1 MAALGPED
9 ESQWG
14 RQGPE
19 AEKSPP
25 RRARRGP
32 CPPPYPQHESLFLQG
47 CQGSPVGKVLSKN
60 LPNLKDR
67 DGPAGGRPVSGPLG
81 GTAPDKQ
88 TWVSVSERKIQR
100 RSCTQR
106 PGVSGVTL
114 PLTRLGKVRL
124 SPQNAGQGCQVLTT
138 FLLNGGTD
146 RSELSHGTKTRR
158 IREASSDS
166 NSKFWMH
173 GEP

>member
-60 LPNLKDR
+60 LPNLWTGK
-67 DGPAGGRPVSGPLG
+67 
-81 GTAPDKQ
+81 
-88 TWVSVSERKIQR
+88 
-100 RSCTQR
+100 
-106 PGVSGVTL
+106 PGVLQSMVS
-114 PLTRLGKVRL
+114 L
-124 SPQNAGQGCQVLTT
+124 SVKTQ
-138 FLLNGGTD
+138 
-146 RSELSHGTKTRR
+146 LS
-158 IREASSDS
+158 D
-166 NSKFWMH
+166 
-173 GEP
+173 